1 MPKPNQTVQP
11 LTADTT
17 ETVEEKPEAAA
28 TAKPTEWNVCCLA
41 ISKQPF
47 RVQAA
52 SKAEAEAAYREACKG
67 LSPNAELDIKPVA

>member
-11 LTADTT
+11 LTADTA
-17 ETVEEKPEAAA
+17 ETVEETPETAA
-28 TAKPTEWNVCCLA
+28 TASPAEWNVCCLA

-52 SKAEAEAAYREACKG
+52 TKAEAEAIYREACKG
-67 LSPNAELDIKPVA
+67 LSPDAELDIKPVA